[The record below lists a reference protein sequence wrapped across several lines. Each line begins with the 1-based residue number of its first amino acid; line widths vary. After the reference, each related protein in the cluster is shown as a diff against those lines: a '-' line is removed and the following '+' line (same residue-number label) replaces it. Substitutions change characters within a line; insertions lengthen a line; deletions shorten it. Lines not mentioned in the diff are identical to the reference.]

1 MLVLKGE
8 AFVNKIMAVDDDPN
22 IRELIRLI
30 LKKEGFEVLEAVDG
44 EDALK
49 KLENGKV
56 DLVILDIMMPHMD
69 GWEFCK
75 EARKFWDLPILILTA
90 KGETS
95 QKVKGF
101 ELGADDYLTKPFE
114 PAELIARV
122 KALLKRCNIAA
133 SKIVELGPITIDQNQ
148 YMVKT
153 QTEEMTLP
161 LKEFELLFVLAG
173 TPGKTFSRDQL
184 IEDIWGYDFDGNERT
199 LDVHIGRLRDKFPPQ
214 RYGFKITTIR
224 GIGYRLEVIK

>member
-1 MLVLKGE
+1 M
-8 AFVNKIMAVDDDPN
+8 NKIMVIDDDSN

-30 LKKEGFEVLEAVDG
+30 LKKEGFEVLEAIDG
-44 EDALK
+44 VDALA
-49 KLENGKV
+49 KLENSKV
-56 DLVILDIMMPHMD
+56 DLIILDIMMPNMD
-69 GWEFCK
+69 GWGFCK

-114 PAELIARV
+114 PAELTARV

-133 SKIVELGPITIDQNQ
+133 SKIIKLGKITIDQNQ

-153 QTEEMTLP
+153 GTEEMTLP
-161 LKEFELLFVLAG
+161 LKEFELLFMLAG
-173 TPGKTFSRDQL
+173 TP
-184 IEDIWGYDFDGNERT
+184 
-199 LDVHIGRLRDKFPPQ
+199 
-214 RYGFKITTIR
+214 
-224 GIGYRLEVIK
+224 

>member
-133 SKIVELGPITIDQNQ
+133 SKIIELGTITIDQNQ

-161 LKEFELLFVLAG
+161 LKEFELLFMLAG